1 MSFFET
7 IARIPKILESNVN
20 ALLDKCEDP
29 AKMIDQMLV
38 DYKRNLADVKRDLT
52 EVMANLDLA
61 KKELDEAEEKVR
73 RYETAAQKA
82 ANEGQ
87 LDDARK
93 LISSKQQAEVTR
105 DSLKKNYEMCLQNC
119 NTMKAGYNKL
129 VSDIESL
136 EQRRD
141 AVKAKLSLAKATE
154 KMSDA
159 NSIVNANKV
168 ADNFS
173 KYENMADKALARANA
188 SLELDSQ
195 VETAETLAEKYTG
208 AGLDSSVEAE
218 LQAMLAKAKQ

>member
-195 VETAETLAEKYTG
+195 VETAEKLAEKYTG